1 MTGSI
6 WHTCLSSHR
15 SLVKSDLNFPPPIL
29 IRWSGPILNNP
40 TNQVREPGFRL
51 SDAQMMSCTFAS
63 LLLQLSSS
71 LDATNSAE
79 SKSSVSKI
87 MHQNNKK
94 PFTTESNCC
103 CQVCG
108 DKASGKHYGVPS
120 CDGCRGFFKRSIRRN
135 LTYQCKS
142 NDDCVVDVARRNQ
155 CQACRLKKCLQVK
168 MNRHAVQ
175 NERVPKEPRRHYR
188 CSDEYAIFSSARNNF
203 AQSMNMIDIWQERN
217 HRLLAA
223 TPSSA
228 GWWCWKNF
236 PLNFGSNF
244 THAASS
250 CPHVMPKS
258 MQMQPYSIPCAYPN
272 TVAPSPVVPNF
283 TFNNR
288 IYSKGNINYMTF
300 EKFARNLFTLSPR
313 EMASSKDHNDT
324 VGILNILK
332 IWLQSIAQFWQLPL
346 KDRRQLLMK
355 SWHELFVLLAI
366 RRGQFQLML
375 SKVKTIN
382 STMEKISP
390 EEKLSLEQAASMVE
404 QLNISPEELYCLLAL
419 ILFKPMK
426 SLSTAHLVQTAQE
439 QTMILMSE
447 LTAGQQQ
454 QQQQHQHTV
463 SSAVE
468 SGSNLMISV
477 PCSSGRLRYAR
488 LAMLVPT
495 ISTITSSTVHFIFF
509 PQCSRSHS
517 AIDIVDRLLF
527 HQFSNIS

>member
-1 MTGSI
+1 MTKLDD
-6 WHTCLSSHR
+6 WFNLAHLPQ
-15 SLVKSDLNFPPPIL
+15 SDLNFPPPIL

-40 TNQVREPGFRL
+40 TN
-51 SDAQMMSCTFAS
+51 
-63 LLLQLSSS
+63 QLSSS

-94 PFTTESNCC
+94 PLTTESNCC

-203 AQSMNMIDIWQERN
+203 AQSMNMIDVWQERN
-217 HRLLAA
+217 HRLLAV

-228 GWWCWKNF
+228 GWWCWRNF

-250 CPHVMPKS
+250 CSHVMPKS
-258 MQMQPYSIPCAYPN
+258 MQMQSYSIPYAYPN
-272 TVAPSPVVPNF
+272 TVTPSHVVPNF

-313 EMASSKDHNDT
+313 EMGSSKDHNDT

-447 LTAGQQQ
+447 LTARQ

-509 PQCSRSHS
+509 PQCSQHS

>member
-1 MTGSI
+1 MTSSI
-6 WHTCLSSHR
+6 WHTWLCSHR
-15 SLVKSDLNFPPPIL
+15 PLGKVNLLLLAKTAF
-29 IRWSGPILNNP
+29 G
-40 TNQVREPGFRL
+40 L
-51 SDAQMMSCTFAS
+51 SDVQMMSCTFAC
-63 LLLQLSSS
+63 LLLQLSNS
-71 LDATNSAE
+71 LNANNVE
-79 SKSSVSKI
+79 SKI
-87 MHQNNKK
+87 MHKNNKK
-94 PFTTESNCC
+94 SSTTESNCC

-142 NDDCVVDVARRNQ
+142 NDDCIVDVARRNQ

-175 NERVPKEPRRHYR
+175 NERVPKESRRHYR
-188 CSDEYAIFSSARNNF
+188 CTDEYSTAV
-203 AQSMNMIDIWQERN
+203 
-217 HRLLAA
+217 

-228 GWWCWKNF
+228 GWWYWRNF
-236 PLNFGSNF
+236 PLNFDFNF
-244 THAASS
+244 SHAVSA
-250 CPHVMPKS
+250 CPNVMPKN
-258 MQMQPYSIPCAYPN
+258 MQMQPYSIHCAYPN
-272 TVAPSPVVPNF
+272 TVAPSHMAPDF

-288 IYSKGNINYMTF
+288 IYSKGNISYMTF
-300 EKFARNLFTLSPR
+300 EKFARNLFTLPPG
-313 EMASSKDHNDT
+313 EMASQDHNDAG
-324 VGILNILK
+324 GILNSLK
-332 IWLQSIAQFWQLPL
+332 MWLQSIVQFWQLPL

-366 RRGQFQLML
+366 RRGQFQRML
-375 SKVKTIN
+375 SKLKTIN
-382 STMEKISP
+382 SRMEKISP

-426 SLSTAHLVQTAQE
+426 SLSTAHLVQTVQE

-447 LTAGQQQ
+447 LTSRQQQQQQQ
-454 QQQQHQHTV
+454 QQQQHTF

-468 SGSNLMISV
+468 SGSNLMLSL
-477 PCSSGRLRYAR
+477 PCSSARLRYAR

-495 ISTITSSTVHFIFF
+495 ISTITSSTVHLIFF
-509 PQCSRSHS
+509 PQCSHS

-527 HQFSNIS
+527 QQFSNIS

>member
-1 MTGSI
+1 
-6 WHTCLSSHR
+6 
-15 SLVKSDLNFPPPIL
+15 
-29 IRWSGPILNNP
+29 
-40 TNQVREPGFRL
+40 L
-51 SDAQMMSCTFAS
+51 SDSQMMSCTFAS

-71 LDATNSAE
+71 LNVDSVE
-79 SKSSVSKI
+79 SKSCISKI
-87 MHQNNKK
+87 MHKNNKN
-94 PFTTESNCC
+94 PSTTESNCC

-175 NERVPKEPRRHYR
+175 NERVPKESRRHYR
-188 CSDEYAIFSSARNNF
+188 CTDEYAVFSSTGNNF
-203 AQSMNMIDIWQERN
+203 AQSINMIDVWQERN
-217 HRLLAA
+217 HRLLAM

-228 GWWCWKNF
+228 GWWSWRNF

-244 THAASS
+244 SHAVSS

-258 MQMQPYSIPCAYPN
+258 MQIQPYSIHCAYPN
-272 TVAPSPVVPNF
+272 TVAPSHMAPDF
-283 TFNNR
+283 TFNNQ
-288 IYSKGNINYMTF
+288 IYSKSNISYITF
-300 EKFARNLFTLSPR
+300 EKFARNLFTLSPG
-313 EMASSKDHNDT
+313 EMGSQDHND
-324 VGILNILK
+324 VGGILNSLK
-332 IWLQSIAQFWQLPL
+332 MWLQSIVQFWQWPL

-366 RRGQFQLML
+366 RRGQFQRML
-375 SKVKTIN
+375 SKLKTIN
-382 STMEKISP
+382 SKMEKISP

-426 SLSTAHLVQTAQE
+426 SLSTEHLVQTAQE

-447 LTAGQQQ
+447 LTARQQ
-454 QQQQHQHTV
+454 QHTV

-468 SGSNLMISV
+468 SGSNLMLSI

-495 ISTITSSTVHFIFF
+495 ISTITSSTVHLIFF
-509 PQCSRSHS
+509 PQCSHS